1 MLKDSQGIWGSSTLP
16 SRTLFQYFSYGAGN
30 VSTFLAEHLLWVRAL
45 SYPGSEW
52 ERNNDPI
59 MVDGIMF
66 VWNKPEKGENRVQQ
80 PREQPSPVD
89 GDRSDRES
97 DRAGHI
103 WTWYKG
109 LAKKML

>member
-1 MLKDSQGIWGSSTLP
+1 MLKDSQGIWGSSVLP
-16 SRTLFQYFSYGAGN
+16 SRALFQYFSYGAGN
-30 VSTFLAEHLLWVRAL
+30 ASTFLAEHSLWVRAL
-45 SYPGSEW
+45 SYLGSEW
-52 ERNNDPI
+52 ERNNDP
-59 MVDGIMF
+59 V
-66 VWNKPEKGENRVQQ
+66 VVERNKPDKGENRVQQ